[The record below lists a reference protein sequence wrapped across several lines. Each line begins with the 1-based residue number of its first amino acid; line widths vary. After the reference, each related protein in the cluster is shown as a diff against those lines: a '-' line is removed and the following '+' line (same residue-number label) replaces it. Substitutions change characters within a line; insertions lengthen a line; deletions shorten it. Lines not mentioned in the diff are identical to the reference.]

1 MSDKS
6 VALLEKAI
14 DIFRKQGLDF
24 SDFQSNGNFASA
36 NVTFNYEDGY
46 YFEQYS
52 ERLNYHKG
60 DVDSFVRN
68 MKALLTDTSPDSVVK
83 EALRNDGDAWERSLD
98 SLLDEAKDVL
108 EEFNTVLK
116 KGVKECEKQLD
127 KENAV
132 VR

>member
-6 VALLEKAI
+6 VVLLEKAI

-108 EEFNTVLK
+108 EEFNAVLK

-127 KENAV
+127 KENVV

>member
-14 DIFRKQGLDF
+14 DIFRKQGLVF

-46 YFEQYS
+46 YFEQYT

-108 EEFNTVLK
+108 EEFNAVLK